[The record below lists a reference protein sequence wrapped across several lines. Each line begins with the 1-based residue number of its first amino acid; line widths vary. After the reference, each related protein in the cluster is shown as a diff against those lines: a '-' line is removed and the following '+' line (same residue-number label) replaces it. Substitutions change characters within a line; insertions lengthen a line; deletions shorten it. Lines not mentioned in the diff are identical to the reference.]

1 MLNEPFCKEC
11 YFRSSCDG
19 IVGGPQCA
27 TNASGTQPTD
37 VQQLKP
43 KMPRVED
50 IINDVVGTQISM
62 HDQAVVAGINECY
75 RYISRHFGH

>member
-27 TNASGTQPTD
+27 TNASGTQPTSTNTQSTAIAKIAGSLDWWADRVKVDDFVNSELVD
-37 VQQLKP
+37 VLEGLSQQL
-43 KMPRVED
+43 R
-50 IINDVVGTQISM
+50 TL
-62 HDQAVVAGINECY
+62 
-75 RYISRHFGH
+75 

>member
-27 TNASGTQPTD
+27 TNASGTQPTSTNTQSD
-37 VQQLKP
+37 
-43 KMPRVED
+43 E
-50 IINDVVGTQISM
+50 IIANIKEVVHNWFLDGETLTHRECEILNSI
-62 HDQAVVAGINECY
+62 VVCY
-75 RYISRHFGH
+75 KESQ